1 MDELYYIYKKDG
13 SKIRIGGTDAEPKY
27 LSVNQLQYDGTFLG
41 QSHISFTLKT
51 PDLQKEWQ

>member
-51 PDLQKEWQ
+51 PIAIPF